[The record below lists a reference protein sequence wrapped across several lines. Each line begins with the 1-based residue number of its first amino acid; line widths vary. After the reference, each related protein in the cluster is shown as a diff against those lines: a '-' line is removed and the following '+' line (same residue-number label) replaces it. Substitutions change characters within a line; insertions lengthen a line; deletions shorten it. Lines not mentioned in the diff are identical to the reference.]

1 MKFGGCPGPVRDMT
15 ISVISNRRHGCPG
28 MVDGVD
34 LIKENGFYTVY
45 RYIEDWDEEGDTIY
59 EVNEY
64 LRDIPEEA
72 LKREIGVV
80 TDGAVARW
88 IRAHLI
94 KEKSNALDDIVEFLG
109 KHNVPYSY

>member
-1 MKFGGCPGPVRDMT
+1 MKSGGYLDPVRDMT
-15 ISVISNRRHGCPG
+15 IPVISNSPG

-34 LIKENGFYTVY
+34 LIKENGCYTVY
-45 RYIEDWDEEGDTIY
+45 RYIEDWDEEGDTIF

-94 KEKSNALDDIVEFLG
+94 KEKSNALDAIVEFLDN
-109 KHNVPYSY
+109 HNVPYVVCNNE